1 MTAET
6 PHVRLAH
13 LPDTEET
20 EDMIYTVSIE
30 IVLHLTEPFLP
41 PSEVILRH
49 LIPVIG
55 RESPVLAG
63 DREVIGRCSCGSVQ
77 VKELRINGCI
87 DGVGADTD
95 RYISF
100 HRHAYRVG
108 VSHCVRQLFVGMELQ
123 EIVVL
128 LRLLVALVEELGI
141 GLQPLAVLLKERLV
155 LLGGEE
161 GILVLLEERLEEDGL
176 GVIDVLVIGDLEGV
190 ELRLLCL
197 VFLLLRRR
205 QATHLLDI
213 DIYRME
219 REDGNSVVRITV
231 EVIMTER
238 GIVDRQGLDHLLAR
252 SRSPVCHLLEV
263 LELTDTEALLRTER
277 EDRNS
282 YAGTFPSRLRAAE
295 TTVVLADNHT
305 LLDAPDLAVLT
316 PLHIYLRAGL
326 EVINEVFILDDLRLR
341 DLDICFPNRE
351 LRIAH
356 NELVIDIPVA

>member
-1 MTAET
+1 
-6 PHVRLAH
+6 
-13 LPDTEET
+13 
-20 EDMIYTVSIE
+20 MIYAVSIE

-41 PSEVILRH
+41 PSEVVLRH

-55 RESPVLAG
+55 RESPVLTG
-63 DREVIGRCSCGSVQ
+63 DREVIGRCAGRCIQ

-87 DGVGADTD
+87 HRVRTDTD
-95 RYISF
+95 RYISL
-100 HRHAYRVG
+100 HRYSYRVSI
-108 VSHCVRQLFVGMELQ
+108 SHCVRQLLVGMELK

-128 LRLLVALVEELGI
+128 LRLFVTLMKELGVW
-141 GLQPLAVLLKERLV
+141 LQPLAVLRKESLI

-176 GVIDVLVIGDLEGV
+176 GVIDVLVISDLEGV
-190 ELRLLCL
+190 ELRLLRF

-205 QATHLLDI
+205 QAAHLLDI

-219 REDGNSVVRITV
+219 REDGNGIVRITV

-238 GIVDRQGLDHLLAR
+238 GIVDRQGLNHLLAR
-252 SRSPVCHLLEV
+252 SRSPVCHLLEI
-263 LELTDTEALLRTER
+263 LKLTNTEPFFRTKR
-277 EDRNS
+277 EDRNG

-295 TTVVLADNHT
+295 TTVVLADDHT

-316 PLHIYLRAGL
+316 PLHIYLRTGL
-326 EVINEVFILDDLRLR
+326 EVINDIFILDDIGSFDFRL
-341 DLDICFPNRE
+341 LTFYFYLCFPNGE